1 MKKVYII
8 VSILFFSLMTFAQ
21 SGTQFMDN
29 RPWQEVLQRAQREN
43 KLIFVDCYT
52 SWCGPC
58 KQLATQVFP
67 QEKMGEY
74 LNSRFV
80 NAKYDVEKG
89 EGLTV
94 GKQYDKEIKV
104 FPTMLILTAQGEII
118 HKVSGCRPV
127 DELIAAIEEGLQ
139 GNTIY
144 NLKKEYDKGNRE
156 WSFIQKYL
164 NLLEAAAERKEYEK
178 VAREYASRF
187 PVDSLLNQD
196 IWNIVGKFV
205 IQTPFSPE
213 FRFVL
218 EHIDDLDSKG
228 LVNRYQ
234 LESKLSEEMGFAV
247 NSIYLVSNKTH
258 SEDTLAMLQE
268 KIDYL
273 RTLLKKPVKGFPTSL
288 AELSLSESKI
298 KQDVNQ
304 LYERLCVLVECGF
317 TDRDILLADMLKY
330 LARNLNNKAHLKR
343 CIDIAEYLKDI
354 SSKASW
360 VQEGFDKAIT
370 LANQKLGNKK

>member
-94 GKQYDKEIKV
+94 GKQYNKEIKV

-156 WSFIQKYL
+156 WNFIQKYL
-164 NLLEAAAERKEYEK
+164 NLLETAVERKEYEK

-213 FRFVL
+213 FRFVI

-317 TDRDILLADMLKY
+317 TDRDLFLADMLKY
-330 LARNLNNKAHLKR
+330 LARNLNNEAHLKR

-354 SSKASW
+354 SSKVSW

>member
-1 MKKVYII
+1 
-8 VSILFFSLMTFAQ
+8 MTFAQ

-80 NAKYDVEKG
+80 NAKYDMEKG

-156 WSFIQKYL
+156 WNFIQKYL
-164 NLLEAAAERKEYEK
+164 NLLETAVERKEYEK

-213 FRFVL
+213 FRFVI

-317 TDRDILLADMLKY
+317 TDRDLFLADMLKY
-330 LARNLNNKAHLKR
+330 LARNLNNEAHLKR

-354 SSKASW
+354 SSKVSW

>member
-156 WSFIQKYL
+156 WNFIQKYL
-164 NLLEAAAERKEYEK
+164 NLLETAVERKEYEK

-317 TDRDILLADMLKY
+317 TDRDILLADRLKDR
-330 LARNLNNKAHLKR
+330 ARKLNNKAH
-343 CIDIAEYLKDI
+343 
-354 SSKASW
+354 
-360 VQEGFDKAIT
+360 
-370 LANQKLGNKK
+370 